1 MELDELDARLVHA
14 LQVEPRA
21 SWSDLAPIVGADSA
35 TLARRW
41 ARLHAEG
48 IAWTTGYLE
57 PAQYAIVELDFDR
70 HVTREVA
77 ARLQQNPGVFVID
90 VCSGSRD
97 LLLIVIAPDI
107 RSLADFVTGPDL
119 KGLGAVRTHLVSELL
134 SDGSHWRLRALSPA
148 EVERI
153 PPPRLPRARAARTI
167 PDDLAA
173 AIAREVWMDGRAS
186 VAAIAAASGFTPQR
200 ISDAI
205 AVLRSR
211 GILRLRTDVARA
223 ASGCPVYAW
232 YFVEAP
238 ARTIESARARI
249 VAVPEV
255 RLAAV
260 CASRYNL
267 ILAVWLRTL
276 ADVNRFELA
285 LGKALEGARVADRAV
300 VLHMMKQIGRSLGTD
315 TRAAGPQLNEPPPT
329 PWISQEL
336 SGNARIGRARP
347 RGEGD
352 G

>member
-1 MELDELDARLVHA
+1 MTRIGFDEFDARLVHA

-21 SWSDLAPIVGADSA
+21 SWADLAPVVGVDSA

-41 ARLHAEG
+41 ARLRTEG
-48 IAWTTGYLE
+48 IAWSTGYLE
-57 PAQYAIVELDFDR
+57 PAQVAIVELDFDR

-107 RSLADFVTGPDL
+107 STLADFVTGPDL

-134 SDGSHWRLRALSPA
+134 TDGSHWRLRALSPA
-148 EVERI
+148 EVEKI
-153 PPPRLPRARAARTI
+153 PAPRHPRARAARAI
-167 PDDLAA
+167 PEDLTA
-173 AIAREVWMDGRAS
+173 AIAREIWADGRAS
-186 VAAIAAASGFTPQR
+186 VATIAAASGFAPQR

-205 AVLRSR
+205 AVLRSQ
-211 GILRLRTDVARA
+211 GVLRLRTDVARA
-223 ASGCPVYAW
+223 ASGWPIYAW

-267 ILAVWLRTL
+267 IMAVWLRTL

-285 LGKALEGARVADRAV
+285 LGNALEGARVGDRSV
-300 VLHMMKQIGRSLGTD
+300 VLHMMKQVGRPIGTD
-315 TRAAGPQLNEPPPT
+315 TRAVGPQLNDPPPT
-329 PWISQEL
+329 PWLGQEL
-336 SGNARIGRARP
+336 TSGARIRRL
-347 RGEGD
+347 RL
-352 G
+352 

>member
-21 SWSDLAPIVGADSA
+21 SWTDLAPVVGADAA

-41 ARLHAEG
+41 TRLRTEG
-48 IAWTTGYLE
+48 TAWTTGYLV
-57 PAQYAIVELDFDR
+57 PAQVAIVEVDSGPSA
-70 HVTREVA
+70 TREIA
-77 ARLQQNPGVFVID
+77 DELQQHPGVFVVD

-97 LLLIVIAPDI
+97 LLLIVIARDI
-107 RSLADFVTGPDL
+107 SALTEFVTGSAAL
-119 KGLGAVRTHLVSELL
+119 RGAGAIRTHLVSDLL

-153 PPPRLPRARAARTI
+153 PRPRQPRRRAARTV
-167 PDDLAA
+167 PADLAA
-173 AIAREVWMDGRAS
+173 AIARAMWVDGRVS

-211 GILRLRTDVARA
+211 GDLRLRTDVARA
-223 ASGCPVYAW
+223 ASGWPIYAW

-276 ADVNRFELA
+276 ADVNRFEIA
-285 LGKALEGARVADRAV
+285 LGSALEGARVADRAV
-300 VLHMMKQIGRSLGTD
+300 VLHMVKQVGRLLGPD
-315 TRAAGPQLNEPPPT
+315 TRAIGDPPNDPPP
-329 PWISQEL
+329 
-336 SGNARIGRARP
+336 AC
-347 RGEGD
+347 
-352 G
+352 